1 MKNNYSLIDIDPYLI
16 SENASIY
23 DAMKVIDIG
32 EERVCFIVDQDNKL
46 IKVISDGDIRRALIK
61 NSDLLQ
67 KVLDIHDRKPI
78 VVHEDQLFEEGER
91 LLSKRITIV
100 PVINKNG
107 IVKGLLRYKDI
118 IPQIDIK
125 SYDVAILGLGYVGLT
140 LGLVMADQG
149 FSVTGYDIDKNLIGK
164 LRKKVSPFYEKGI
177 KNYINNHLNHNL
189 RVTSDLKNINSD
201 IYIIT
206 VGTPINKKTKKPE
219 VENILKAAVG
229 IGAKLKKNDLVI
241 LRSTVPIGCTR
252 NIVIPKLE
260 EISNLKPGDDFSVAF
275 CPERTAEGR
284 ALEELR
290 NLPQIVGGLDIKSRE
305 LGLRLFG
312 ENTHTVIDIGSLE
325 AAEMCKL
332 MDNAYRDTRFAFANQ
347 MASLSEN
354 YGLNLNHL
362 IKKVNLAYERN
373 TIPFPSP
380 GVGGACL
387 SKDPYILISNFDE
400 KNLDSSLIK
409 ASRIVNETAPKDIF
423 EKTRKFMGSVGKN
436 INNTK
441 IFIIGLA
448 FKGSPETSDTRESTT
463 LWFIDE
469 LIKKGVTD
477 IWGYDPIVSNEEID
491 KLGIK
496 SCSLKEGFKNC
507 DAVFFMNNHSSYA
520 TLDLSP
526 LVDSMNDSSY
536 FFDGWA
542 IFNASDV
549 VSNPG
554 VTYSGIGLK

>member
-1 MKNNYSLIDIDPYLI
+1 MKNNYAFIDVSPYLI
-16 SENASIY
+16 SDTKSIY
-23 DAMKVIDIG
+23 DAMKVIDYG
-32 EERVCFIVDQDNKL
+32 EERICFVVSSSKKL

-61 NSDLLQ
+61 NSDMSQ
-67 KVLDIHDRKPI
+67 KVVNIHNRKPLAI
-78 VVHEDQLFEEGER
+78 HEDQLLEDGER
-91 LLSKRITIV
+91 LLSKRISV
-100 PVINKNG
+100 APVIDRKG

-125 SYDVAILGLGYVGLT
+125 SYDVSILGLGYVGLT

-149 FSVTGYDIDKNLIGK
+149 FSVTGYDIDAKLINKLKNK
-164 LRKKVSPFYEKGI
+164 QSPFYEKGI
-177 KNYINNHLNHNL
+177 QNYINNHLNHNL
-189 RVTSDLKNINSD
+189 RVCNDIKNINSD

-219 VENILKAAVG
+219 VINILKAAED
-229 IGAKLKKNDLVI
+229 IGKKLKKNDLVV

-252 NIVIPKLE
+252 NTVIPMLE
-260 EISNLKPGDDFSVAF
+260 KVSNLKVGSDFSIAF

-290 NLPQIVGGLDIKSRE
+290 NLPQIVGGYDIKSRE

-347 MASLSEN
+347 MATLSEKH
-354 YGLNLNHL
+354 GLNINYL
-362 IKKVNLAYERN
+362 VNKINLSYERN
-373 TIPFPSP
+373 TIPYPSP

-409 ASRIVNETAPKDIF
+409 ASRVVNEKAPEDIFQKTKIFMDSVDKNIKDI
-423 EKTRKFMGSVGKN
+423 
-436 INNTK
+436 K
-441 IFIIGLA
+441 IFIIGIA
-448 FKGSPETSDTRESTT
+448 FKGNPETSDTRESTT

-469 LIKKGVTD
+469 LFSKGVKN
-477 IWGYDPIVSNEEID
+477 IWGYDPIIKNAEID

-496 SCSLKEGFKNC
+496 SCSLEDGFRNA
-507 DAVFFMNNHSSYA
+507 DAVFFMNNHSSYS
-520 TLDLSP
+520 TLDLEP
-526 LVDSMNDSSY
+526 LISLMNESSY
-536 FFDGWA
+536 FFDGWN
-542 IFNASDV
+542 IFNVSDV
-549 VSNPG
+549 VSYPG
-554 VTYSGIGLK
+554 ITYSGIGLK